1 MDYQQQL
8 DEFETYFKSSEKKEG
23 VEAVG
28 LEVEHFVID
37 SNTLKTISY
46 SNEDGIEKIL
56 TQLVAKQGWQ
66 GTKEGEHLIQANKE
80 GAVITLEPGGQ
91 LEISIEPEEK
101 ITELEDRYYQFLK
114 ELLPILNQNDQLLV
128 TAGYQIESKISEI
141 EWNPKQRY
149 KIMSEYLNK
158 RGKYAH
164 NMMKGTASIQ
174 VALDYINEEDFIKK
188 FRIANTLAPVVAAL
202 FDNAAFF
209 EGTEYKDY
217 NIRTA
222 IWSNCDS
229 DRCGTIKEAFNE
241 DFNYRKYAEYIL
253 NRPPILLKQ
262 DSGFI
267 STGQKT
273 CREIFKTKNLNKKK
287 LEHVLTM
294 FFPDVRAKNFIEIRM
309 MDSLPPKLN
318 FAAVAFWKGL
328 LYDDDNLEKAYELI
342 TDITYEEVQ
351 QVRED
356 VVKKGLA
363 AKLGDYKV
371 LELGK
376 KLLQWA
382 KKGLSEVEKEYL
394 TSIEKLLRANKTPM
408 EKTKEKLAK
417 GLSKREAMDW
427 LILNSSLGIEVK
439 KEC

>member
-1 MDYQQQL
+1 MDYRQQL
-8 DEFETYFKSSEKKEG
+8 DRFEAYFKSSEKNNEDK
-23 VEAVG
+23 AIG
-28 LEVEHFVID
+28 LEIEHFVVDND
-37 SNTLKTISY
+37 SLKTISY
-46 SNEDGIEKIL
+46 SEEDGIEKIL
-56 TQLVAKQGWQ
+56 TQLVNQGWK
-66 GTKEGEHLIQANKE
+66 GKREGNHLIQANKE

-91 LEISIEPEEK
+91 LEISIEPK
-101 ITELEDRYYQFLK
+101 KRITDLEDRYYSFLT
-114 ELLPILNQNDQLLV
+114 ELLPILNNNNQLLV

-149 KIMSEYLNK
+149 KIMSEYLGR

-188 FRIANTLAPVVAAL
+188 FRIANTLAPAVAAL

-209 EGTEYKDY
+209 EGKEYEAY
-217 NIRTA
+217 NIRTD
-222 IWSNCDS
+222 IWSHCDP
-229 DRCGTIKEAFNE
+229 DRCGTVKKAFE
-241 DFNYRKYAEYIL
+241 KDFNYRKYAEYIL
-253 NRPPILLKQ
+253 NQPPILLKQ
-262 DSGFI
+262 DSEFI

-273 CREIFKTKNLNKKK
+273 CREIFKTQDLGPQE

-309 MDSLPPKLN
+309 IDSIPPKLN

-328 LYDDDNLEKAYELI
+328 LYDEMNLERVYELI
-342 TDITYEEVQ
+342 SDISYEEVQ
-351 QVRED
+351 KTRKD

-371 LELGK
+371 VKLGK
-376 KLLQWA
+376 RLLQWA
-382 KKGLSEVEKEYL
+382 KEGLPDVEKEYL
-394 TSIEKLLRANKTPM
+394 TSIEKLLSVNQTPADKTR
-408 EKTKEKLAK
+408 EKLAA
-417 GLSKREAMDW
+417 GFDKRQAIDW
-427 LILNSSLGIEVK
+427 LILNSRLETEVT